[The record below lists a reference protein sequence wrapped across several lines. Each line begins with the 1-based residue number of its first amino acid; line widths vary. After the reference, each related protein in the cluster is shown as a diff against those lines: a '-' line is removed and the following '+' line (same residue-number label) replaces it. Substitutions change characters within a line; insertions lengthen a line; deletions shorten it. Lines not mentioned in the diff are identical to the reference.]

1 MMVIPSSHLALYEL
15 TVKLDVHMGSPPPL
29 HGSSSTTKGILHGKA
44 KGNVFNVGDAE
55 KPMESGLGSVFG
67 KLKIYRSGEDPS
79 TSKPDMVLKAEIN
92 QTIAPVLTDLGELY
106 SPVKSGF
113 LPHSGNKSDNP
124 AEKNPRV
131 FLYEDGNW
139 SLKGRYEKAIKI
151 NDEVVWSNESGEYT
165 LVLHL
170 VEFFIVTQIG
180 Q

>member
-1 MMVIPSSHLALYEL
+1 MKALALECFPL
-15 TVKLDVHMGSPPPL
+15 NLGMWPRLLGALSSAMGSVI
-29 HGSSSTTKGILHGKA
+29 G
-44 KGNVFNVGDAE
+44 
-55 KPMESGLGSVFG
+55 SGLGSGLGGLGGVFPSSLG
-67 KLKIYRSGEDPS
+67 STGGGLGGSTTIEDPS

-151 NDEVVWSNESGEYT
+151 NNEVVWSNESGEYT

-180 Q
+180 H